1 MSIHTKSEQS
11 KPLSLKD
18 RLTSLSVHSAGACA
32 FGRLAN
38 DLDGETRE
46 ALFEAMRSQASSNS
60 ICNSLRE
67 SGFNIARSTLAQKRA
82 CFTAS
87 GSSRCEC
94 FPGTYTEE
102 V

>member
-1 MSIHTKSEQS
+1 MSIHAKPEQ
-11 KPLSLKD
+11 PQALSLKD
-18 RLTSLSVHSAGACA
+18 RLNSLTVTSAGSCA

-38 DLDGETRE
+38 ELDSETRE
-46 ALFEAMRSQASSNS
+46 ALFDAMRSSASSNS

-67 SGFNIARSTLAQKRA
+67 AGFTIARSTVVQKRA
-82 CFTAS
+82 CFTAA

-94 FPGTYTEE
+94 FPDKYTEE